1 MRRFRPLTAFLLT
14 GLLTLAFAPATSW
27 AQGKKG
33 GADVPAPPP
42 PTPAPPPTAPPPTA
56 PPPTAPPATLG
67 EGGPAATEK
76 QEKDLSPEKRWQ
88 EAQKTW
94 KNIVVLPRKSFLKR
108 MRLEV
113 LPFVGTTINDQMVQH
128 TVVGGELN
136 FFLTDILAIG
146 ARGMYYFDT
155 VMPDEFWTRYHFGR
169 VPTLN
174 RYLFTL
180 TADFSYVPIY
190 GKFTV
195 FNKAIFQYE
204 IYLSGGIG
212 ITRSEAI
219 PRDFDNEAFQSWAL
233 TFSFPGIGG
242 RFFFTKW
249 LAAQAS
255 FRYYLLIDRFEKTG
269 RPTTAKTAQA
279 AIDNGFTERKF
290 ISSLVFTFGV
300 AIFFPLD
307 FQYTTFR

>member
-1 MRRFRPLTAFLLT
+1 MRRFRPLTALLLT
-14 GLLTLAFAPATSW
+14 GLMVLAFAPATSW

-42 PTPAPPPTAPPPTA
+42 PTPAPPPTAPPAPDA
-56 PPPTAPPATLG
+56 PPKTPG
-67 EGGPAATEK
+67 EGGPAEK
-76 QEKDLSPEKRWQ
+76 SEKKLSPEMRWQ

-113 LPFVGTTINDQMVQH
+113 LPFVGTTVNDQMVQH
-128 TVVGGELN
+128 TVLGGELN

-146 ARGMYYFDT
+146 VRGMYYFDT

-174 RYLFTL
+174 RYIFTI
-180 TADFSYVPIY
+180 TGDFSYVPIY

-195 FNKAIFQYE
+195 FNKKIFQYE
-204 IYLSGGIG
+204 IFISGGVG
-212 ITRSEAI
+212 VTRSEVI
-219 PRDFDNEAFQSWAL
+219 PRDFDNEPFQSWAL
-233 TFSFPGIGG
+233 TFPVGIGG

-255 FRYYLLIDRFEKTG
+255 FRYYLLVDRFEATG
-269 RPTTAKTAQA
+269 RTKQIAQE
-279 AIDNGFTERKF
+279 AIDAGETKTEF
-290 ISSLVFTFGV
+290 ISNLVFTFGV
-300 AIFFPLD
+300 AVFFPLD
-307 FQYTTFR
+307 FKYTTFR